1 MTSQSPPIQNEDA
14 LIGRWEQR
22 QTQLAALLE
31 ACGASPTERTIE
43 WVQGKVTWV
52 DKQGTPLAI
61 ATMKALCSYSFED
74 GVLMMAW
81 AQGEGAGAVIAPLPT
96 VPAELPNSEEADAWL
111 WAMYLAQESGADFL
125 YRVSSPPYLVF
136 LGLWN
141 LTPTL
146 SDLHIEKG
154 SADSFV
160 LTILERLRRDIAE
173 KQKNPTELR
182 RLILN
187 QGESLLQNRA
197 VLSPDPRTE
206 ELLVR
211 TGRALIDLAASFGHR
226 RFGLLPANALTAEA
240 TLLLY
245 SKLDSLKAVW
255 LKKSP

>member
-1 MTSQSPPIQNEDA
+1 
-14 LIGRWEQR
+14 
-22 QTQLAALLE
+22 
-31 ACGASPTERTIE
+31 
-43 WVQGKVTWV
+43 
-52 DKQGTPLAI
+52 
-61 ATMKALCSYSFED
+61 
-74 GVLMMAW
+74 MMAW
-81 AQGEGAGAVIAPLPT
+81 AQGESAGAVIAPLSG
-96 VPAELPNSEEADAWL
+96 VPAELPNTDEADAWL
-111 WAMYLAQESGADFL
+111 WAMHLAQESGADFL

-141 LTPTL
+141 LTPAL
-146 SDLHIEKG
+146 SDSHVEKG

-173 KQKNPTELR
+173 KQKNPAELR

-197 VLSPDPRTE
+197 VLSPDVRTE

-211 TGRALIDLAASFGHR
+211 TGRALIDLAAGFGHR
-226 RFGLLPANALTAEA
+226 RFGLLPPDALTAEA

-255 LKKSP
+255 LKK

>member
-1 MTSQSPPIQNEDA
+1 MTSKTTPIPNEEA
-14 LIGRWEQR
+14 LIARWSER
-22 QTQLAALLE
+22 QNQLAALLE

-52 DKQGTPLAI
+52 DHRGNALAT

-74 GVLMMAW
+74 RVLMMAW
-81 AQGEGAGAVIAPLPT
+81 AQGEGAGAVLAPLPS
-96 VPAELPNSEEADAWL
+96 VPPEFPNSDEADAWL
-111 WAMYLAQESGADFL
+111 WAMYLAQESRADFL

-146 SDLHIEKG
+146 PDSHIEKG

-160 LTILERLRRDIAE
+160 LTTLERLRRDIAD
-173 KQKNPTELR
+173 KQKNPAELR

-187 QGESLLQNRA
+187 QGESLLLNRS
-197 VLSPDPRTE
+197 VLAPDPRTE

-226 RFGLLPANALTAEA
+226 RFGLLPPDALTAEA

-245 SKLDSLKAVW
+245 SKLDGLKAIW
-255 LKKSP
+255 LKK

>member
-1 MTSQSPPIQNEDA
+1 MSSKSPPIQNEDA
-14 LIGRWEQR
+14 LISRWEHR
-22 QTQLAALLE
+22 QTQLAAFLE
-31 ACGASPTERTIE
+31 ACGAASTERTID

-52 DKQGTPLAI
+52 DQKGAPLVV

-74 GVLMMAW
+74 RVLMMAW
-81 AQGEGAGAVIAPLPT
+81 AQGENAGAVIAPLPE
-96 VPAELPNSEEADAWL
+96 VPAELPNTDEADAWL
-111 WAMYLAQESGADFL
+111 WAMYLAQEVHADFL

-141 LTPTL
+141 LTPML
-146 SDLHIEKG
+146 SDSHVEKG

-160 LTILERLRRDIAE
+160 LTMLERLRRDVVE
-173 KQKNPTELR
+173 KRHYPAELR

-187 QGESLLQNRA
+187 HGESLLQNRD

-226 RFGLLPANALTAEA
+226 RFGLLPPDALTDEA
-240 TLLLY
+240 TLLLN

-255 LKKSP
+255 LKK